1 MNEYAGGKVS
11 KRLRRVAMTIAVT
24 GFVTATTVYANP
36 SNNIVLVPPTDLP
49 VLARQG
55 GEAML
60 LTETIG
66 GRTLLYVEQ
75 NEGTR
80 LAIFDVTDPG
90 HIKGEGSV
98 QLDVSGPFDFI
109 SPVGNEG
116 ELVRFRQGD
125 ESAVLDLHKAKIPSL
140 RAVRGLTLTG
150 PVTPL
155 GNDGF
160 AVSGHAPELQRSWD
174 YQVVDSANSRELN
187 LVFDVQQVREEL
199 TKTDTGTT
207 FLLTEKGLYVIRRPA
222 VETVRQILAITPN

>member
-1 MNEYAGGKVS
+1 MNEHAGAKVS
-11 KRLRRVAMTIAVT
+11 KRLRRVAMTIAVS

-36 SNNIVLVPPTDLP
+36 SDNIVVVRPIDLP
-49 VLARQG
+49 TLARQS

-60 LTETIG
+60 LNETIG

-116 ELVRFRQGD
+116 ELVRFRQGN
-125 ESAVLDLHKAKIPSL
+125 ENALLDLHKEKIPSL
-140 RAVRGLTLTG
+140 KAVQGLTLTG
-150 PVTPL
+150 AVTRL

-160 AVSGHAPELQRSWD
+160 TVSGHAPELQRAWD
-174 YQVVDSANSRELN
+174 YQVVDTANSRELN
-187 LVFDVQQVREEL
+187 RVFDVQHVREEL
-199 TKTDTGTT
+199 TKADTGTT

-222 VETVRQILAITPN
+222 VETLRQILAITPN

>member
-1 MNEYAGGKVS
+1 MNEHAGAKVS
-11 KRLRRVAMTIAVT
+11 KRLRRVAMTIAVS

-36 SNNIVLVPPTDLP
+36 SDNIVVVRPIDLP
-49 VLARQG
+49 TLARQS

-60 LTETIG
+60 LNETIG

-116 ELVRFRQGD
+116 ELVRFRQGN
-125 ESAVLDLHKAKIPSL
+125 ENALLDLHKAKIPSL
-140 RAVRGLTLTG
+140 KAVQGLTLTG
-150 PVTPL
+150 PVTRL

-160 AVSGHAPELQRSWD
+160 TVSGHAPELQRAWD
-174 YQVVDSANSRELN
+174 YQVVDTANSRELN
-187 LVFDVQQVREEL
+187 RVFDVQRVREEL
-199 TKTDTGTT
+199 TKADTGTT

-222 VETVRQILAITPN
+222 VETLRQILAITPN

>member
-1 MNEYAGGKVS
+1 MKEYAGGKVS
-11 KRLRRVAMTIAVT
+11 KRLRRVAMMMAVS
-24 GFVTATTVYANP
+24 GFLTATAVHANP

-49 VLARQG
+49 ALARQG

-60 LTETIG
+60 LNDAVD

-75 NEGTR
+75 NEGAR
-80 LAIFDVTDPG
+80 LAIFDVSDPG

-98 QLDVSGPFDFI
+98 PLDVSGPFDFV

-116 ELVRFRQGD
+116 ELVRFRQSD
-125 ESAVLDLHKAKIPSL
+125 ESAVLDLHKEKTPSL
-140 RAVRGLTLTG
+140 RAVQELTLTG
-150 PVTPL
+150 PITRL

-160 AVSGHAPELQRSWD
+160 TVSGHAPEIQKAWN
-174 YQVVDSANSRELN
+174 YQVVDTANSRELN
-187 LVFDVQQVREEL
+187 RVFAVQQVREEV
-199 TKTDTGTT
+199 TKADTGTT